1 MTGDDQNMRES
12 DVASSHAGPLMGSAR
27 EAALAMLAWQIAMGA
42 DEATEIAPVDR
53 FAASEAAA
61 AARRRPAATPAAS
74 GPKAEGRADAPAG
87 SARPSPPPSPSPS
100 PPKAPSPASRNLD
113 SEHAPLGAAE
123 AATLGSRAADA
134 CETLDDLRAA
144 LAKFDGC
151 PLKQTAT
158 NLVFGDGNP
167 AADVM
172 LIGEAPGRDE
182 DMQGKPFVGVSGQLL
197 DRMMGFIGLDRERFY
212 ITNVLYWRP
221 PGNRTPTDAEVAAC
235 RPFIARHIQ
244 LVRPKVLLLV
254 GGKSAKSL
262 LGTEQGI
269 TKLRGRWFDYD
280 AGGGV
285 GTLPALATF
294 HPAYLLRSPAMKR
307 LAWRDLLSLQRRM
320 RELGLATAEGAATAP
335 DG

>member
-1 MTGDDQNMRES
+1 
-12 DVASSHAGPLMGSAR
+12 
-27 EAALAMLAWQIAMGA
+27 MLAWQIAMGA
-42 DEATEIAPVDR
+42 DEATGTAPLDR

-61 AARRRPAATPAAS
+61 AARRRPAAATPA
-74 GPKAEGRADAPAG
+74 PH
-87 SARPSPPPSPSPS
+87 PSPPPSKAPASPRTPSPT
-100 PPKAPSPASRNLD
+100 ARGQT
-113 SEHAPLGAAE
+113 SEDAPLGAAE
-123 AATLGSRAADA
+123 AAALGNRAAGA
-134 CETLDDLRAA
+134 CGTLEELRAA
-144 LAKFDGC
+144 LESFDGC

-197 DRMMGFIGLDRERFY
+197 DRMMGFIGLNRERFY

-244 LVRPKVLLLV
+244 LVRPKILLLV

-280 AGGGV
+280 AGGEV

-320 RELGLATAEGAATAP
+320 RDLDLIDGDTADTPNG
-335 DG
+335 